1 MSVRATNVYEEQSLG
16 VYNPEDDE
24 QDGESSF
31 DPNGGSRVTI
41 WSRYLTM
48 HARKQLSFGTSLG
61 LFVHTQ
67 RLNTNPRYV
76 VDRPCTLPHLH
87 HRSGSYASLC
97 TSKTNAHLQRAHLD
111 DPETQ
116 STFNIFS
123 ISKWQVYHALACAHF
138 AAVFELVSAY
148 GTVGLSLG
156 LSDVGDRR
164 FRCAPNL

>member
-16 VYNPEDDE
+16 VYHPEDDE

-48 HARKQLSFGTSLG
+48 HARKQLSFGMSLG
-61 LFVHTQ
+61 LAVHTWKF
-67 RLNTNPRYV
+67 NANIRYV
-76 VDRPCTLPHLH
+76 VDWPCTLPHLH
-87 HRSGSYASLC
+87 YRSGSYASLC
-97 TSKTNAHLQRAHLD
+97 TSKANAHLQRAHLD

-123 ISKWQVYHALACAHF
+123 ISKRQVHHAGMCSFRRSLRASIRIWYRWTELG
-138 AAVFELVSAY
+138 AV
-148 GTVGLSLG
+148 
-156 LSDVGDRR
+156 
-164 FRCAPNL
+164 RCE